1 MKLTDN
7 LVKKVG
13 ADKLLHLLVGAL
25 SVAYAALFH
34 WAVMLVVT
42 VVLVALSVYKEYR
55 LDIEEELDDIY
66 SCCIGMMLSWV
77 VWALSLLV

>member
-1 MKLTDN
+1 MKLTDI

-34 WAVMLVVT
+34 WTFAMIVVT
-42 VVLVALSVYKEYR
+42 IVLSFYKECR
-55 LDIEEELDDIY
+55 LDCKEEIRDTY
-66 SCCIGMMLSWV
+66 WCCIGILIT
-77 VWALSLLV
+77 WAVYAISLLVD

>member
-55 LDIEEELDDIY
+55 LDCKEEIRDIY
-66 SCCIGMMLSWV
+66 WCGIGILIT
-77 VWALSLLV
+77 WAVYAISLLV